1 MKFLT
6 LAELLFPCTG
16 QGWAVGAF
24 NTCNHE
30 ITRAIVEDA
39 ITEIRTSCLAQL
51 TKPTST
57 RDFDIRRG
65 TLWVNSF

>member
-24 NTCNHE
+24 DTCNHE
-30 ITRAIVEDA
+30 ITRAIVDGA
-39 ITEIRTSCLAQL
+39 ITKKKQVVWL
-51 TKPTST
+51 
-57 RDFDIRRG
+57 
-65 TLWVNSF
+65 N

>member
-24 NTCNHE
+24 DTYNHE
-30 ITRAIVEDA
+30 ITRAIVDGA
-39 ITEIRTSCLAQL
+39 ITKKRTSCLAQL
-51 TKPTST
+51 TKPANT
-57 RDFDIRRG
+57 RDFINRG